1 MGIKCKRL
9 ILSKFISVEKH
20 KRIGSAFEK
29 GRIKRT
35 FISIYNKKIYYEKVT
50 IKENERG
57 LVFKKDVLTQVLPQG
72 SYWFFG
78 GERIS
83 IFNVFEEFPEIEQR
97 IFEHTLLKDHLEIV

>member
-1 MGIKCKRL
+1 MK
-9 ILSKFISVEKH
+9 
-20 KRIGSAFEK
+20 
-29 GRIKRT
+29 
-35 FISIYNKKIYYEKVT
+35 KVT

-57 LVFKKDVLTQVLPQG
+57 LVFKKDVLTQVSPQG

-97 IFEHTLLKDHLEIV
+97 IFEHTLLKDHLEIVEVKADELALVFERSLLKEILEPGKIGRASCRERV